1 MSLTGAISSALS
13 GLQLNA
19 ARVAASSDNIAN
31 VTTPAYKAVEIRA
44 TSLVTQPG
52 GTLLAPAGGV
62 QVVVRS
68 TNDVQGRLKGTE
80 SPTDLAISGRG
91 FFVVDG
97 GADDG
102 GVRYTRSGS
111 FRPDNQGF
119 LVNDAGY
126 RLLAYPADGRT
137 DGSGAPVG
145 GLVPVNVKTIGGG
158 ASATTRIT
166 LGANLPASAPIG
178 KTVTVVVQV
187 RDSLGNSLNVT
198 QTFTK
203 TATNTYTLTVANP
216 VNSATGAAAGTT
228 SEGVAGGPPYS
239 VDVVFGSDGLLRGF
253 DFDGDGTVDSA
264 TPPALY
270 VSGSP
275 DGAEDLDI
283 ALDLGDVGTSDG
295 LTQLGGD
302 FVLGFVDADGAAFG
316 SVTGVTVS
324 RDGIVTARFDNGQTQ
339 PVYRVPVAVFT
350 NSNGL
355 SPVQGNAYTATD
367 ASGRP
372 LIVVP
377 GSGGAGTV
385 EAGAIEQSNVDLG
398 TEFVRVI
405 QAQIAY
411 GFAVK
416 VLRAADEMAEELVD
430 ITS

>member
-19 ARVAASSDNIAN
+19 ARVAAASDNIAN
-31 VTTPAYKAVEIRA
+31 VSTPAYKAVEIRA
-44 TSLVTQPG
+44 TSLVTPSG

-62 QVVVRS
+62 QVVVRQS
-68 TNDVQGRLKGTE
+68 NDVQGLLKSTD
-80 SPTDLAISGRG
+80 SPTDLAISGPG

-97 GADDG
+97 GAGDR

-111 FRPDNQGF
+111 FRPDSQGF

-126 RLLAYPADGRT
+126 RLLANRT

-145 GLVPVNVKTIGGG
+145 GLVPVNVNTIGGG
-158 ASATTRIT
+158 AAATTRIT
-166 LGANLPASAPIG
+166 LGANLPADAPIG
-178 KTVTVVVQV
+178 TAVNIASQV

-216 VNSATGAAAGTT
+216 VNSATGATAGTT
-228 SEGVAGGPPYS
+228 SQGAAGGPPYS
-239 VDVVFGSDGLLRGF
+239 VNVVFGSDGLLQGF
-253 DFDGDGTVDSA
+253 DINGDGAVDSA

-270 VSGSP
+270 ISGSP
-275 DGAEDLDI
+275 DGAEDLDM
-283 ALDLGDVGTSDG
+283 ALDLGDVGSPDG
-295 LTQLGGD
+295 LTQFGGD
-302 FVLGFVDADGAAFG
+302 FVLGFIDADGAAFG
-316 SVTGVTVS
+316 SVSGVTVS
-324 RDGIVTARFDNGQTQ
+324 RDGVVTARFDNGQTR
-339 PVYRVPVAVFT
+339 PVYRIPVAVFT

-355 SPVQGNAYTATD
+355 SPAQGNAYTATD

-372 LIVVP
+372 IIVVP
-377 GSGGAGTV
+377 GSGRAGAI
-385 EAGAIEQSNVDLG
+385 EAGAIEMSTVDLG
-398 TEFVRVI
+398 NEFTRAI

-411 GFAVK
+411 GFTVK
-416 VLRAADEMAEELVD
+416 VLKTADEMSEELLN